1 MTTSSFILG
10 VLIVV
15 SGSSI
20 FAQSRLPRFSEITAE
35 EIHFKECSFDKEAEA
50 VVIFDDAWTDYDDD
64 DYKMRTTRRVRIK
77 ILNEKGLDRGNVI
90 IPFYSKDG
98 FEYIDKIKA
107 VTINAEVNGKI
118 SHTELDKKSVFTEK
132 KDNYYS
138 LIKFAMP
145 AVRAGSIIEYSY
157 TSIMKNYGGLEE
169 WKFQTDMPTLKSCY
183 MLQILPRAEF
193 TYGVQ
198 KRNSYPITIK
208 PLPKEGRIYFEMN
221 NVPALREEPY
231 MDAQRDYVQKVTFQ
245 LSGMLNQ
252 FGHKENVNTT
262 WKAAAA
268 DLINNKSFGGQFD
281 KDLKDD
287 ELKQILLQKSTD
299 IQRLTAIYDYVR
311 TNMTWNGYYSLY
323 AEDGIKK
330 AWENKS
336 GNSGEI
342 NLLLIN
348 LLKASGIETYPVL
361 AAERDFGKID
371 TTYPFLD
378 RFNRVVAFS
387 IADGKQFILDAT
399 QSNTPV
405 GLTPYQFLNT
415 TAFLVDKRR
424 PSFLAINAGSSK
436 FYKNKIKIT
445 AELNSKGQL
454 HGIAEID
461 SYDYAKEQ
469 RGMSI
474 KKDQRKF
481 VAAHFEKP
489 FQGLVVDSFLFVTP
503 GADTVP
509 LKQQIKFS
517 QQLNENGGFV
527 FINYNLFT
535 GLEKNPFTSSV
546 RFTNVNFGF
555 PYHVSSEQVFSL
567 PPGSKADLPENKL
580 LQSADGKINLL
591 RDIKFESGEIRVKL
605 LFTQTITLIKS
616 EDYPALKDFYK
627 SMVDMLNEPVVV
639 KLGN

>member
-107 VTINAEVNGKI
+107 VTINAEFNGKI

-145 AVRAGSIIEYSY
+145 TVRAGSIIEYSY

-193 TYGVQ
+193 AYGVQ
-198 KRNSYPITIK
+198 KKNSYPITIK

-221 NVPALREEPY
+221 NIPALREEPY

-287 ELKQILLQKSTD
+287 ELKQILLQKGTA
-299 IQRLTAIYDYVR
+299 IQRLTAVYDYLKN
-311 TNMTWNGYYSLY
+311 NMKWNGYYTLY

-348 LLKASGIETYPVL
+348 LLKAAGIETYPVL

-399 QSNTPV
+399 QTNTPA
-405 GLTPYQFLNT
+405 GLTPCQFLNT

-424 PSFLAINAGSSK
+424 PSFLAINAGSSN

-445 AELNSKGQL
+445 AELNTKGQL
-454 HGIAEID
+454 QGIAEID

-469 RGMSI
+469 RVKSI

-481 VAAHFEKP
+481 AAAHFENP
-489 FQGLVVDSFLFVTP
+489 GQGLVVDSFLYVTAD
-503 GADTVP
+503 ADTVP

-517 QQLNENGGFV
+517 QQPGENGGFV

-555 PYHVSSEQVFSL
+555 PYHITSEQVFSL

-605 LFTQTITLIKS
+605 LFTQTITLIKP